1 MVMLQTDNFSFT
13 PLSTSVYSL
22 QELLVVI
29 LLNVFFMLV
38 ELVSSTDC
46 QQLISGY
53 FDQFFFNLLVNDH
66 NNASFLS

>member
-53 FDQFFFNLLVNDH
+53 FDQIFFNLLVNDH

>member
-1 MVMLQTDNFSFT
+1 MVMLQIDNFSFT

-38 ELVSSTDC
+38 ELVSSTDR

-53 FDQFFFNLLVNDH
+53 FDQICLTFW
-66 NNASFLS
+66 